1 MNWINIEVA
10 YATPEKQLIVPVSV
24 PDDISVL
31 EAIVL
36 SGIAEHFPEDKLDQT
51 DLNSRIGIFGKKI
64 NVITYELRDNDR
76 IEIYRPLN
84 KTPNQKRL
92 DRIK

>member
-10 YATPEKQLIVPVSV
+10 YATPDKQIIIPTSI
-24 PDDISVL
+24 PDDLSVL

-36 SGIAEHFPEDKLDQT
+36 SGITVHFPEDKLDQI
-51 DLNSRIGIFGKKI
+51 DANSQIGIFGKKI
-64 NVITYELRDNDR
+64 NVITYRLRDRDR
-76 IEIYRPLN
+76 IEIYRLLN